1 MINQKKKKKRR
12 EEFYSCMRR
21 YREWEDP
28 GYPLAPYHTDK
39 NKKEKNKN
47 KIQTKAN
54 HEKQNAIT
62 ADATNLPPPLA
73 V

>member
-1 MINQKKKKKRR
+1 
-12 EEFYSCMRR
+12 MRR